1 MVLLDK
7 DSAVVVRMNV
17 QQIELKEV
25 HLEPENE
32 DESPGCFN
40 KLWYQI
46 RPEVLCPSN
55 SKFVTGALA
64 LAATL
69 ITFGA
74 LVSLLGP
81 PALPPDGGIFQ
92 LTFLVLVAYL
102 CGCLVNILLLK
113 ELLKSNSQH
122 VLSNYRS
129 VSASYPRF

>member
-7 DSAVVVRMNV
+7 ESAEVVRMDV

-25 HLEPENE
+25 HLEPANDEE
-32 DESPGCFN
+32 ESPGCFT
-40 KLWYQI
+40 KLWHQI
-46 RPEVLCPSN
+46 RPEMLCPSN
-55 SKFVTGALA
+55 SNYLTGALA
-64 LAATL
+64 ISATL

-102 CGCLVNILLLK
+102 CGFLVN
-113 ELLKSNSQH
+113 
-122 VLSNYRS
+122 Y
-129 VSASYPRF
+129 YF